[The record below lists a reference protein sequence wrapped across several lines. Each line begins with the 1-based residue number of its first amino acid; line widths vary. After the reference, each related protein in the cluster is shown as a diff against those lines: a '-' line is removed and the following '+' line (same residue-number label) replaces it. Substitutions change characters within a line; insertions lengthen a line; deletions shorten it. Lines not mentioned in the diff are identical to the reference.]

1 MEKKFDI
8 ERINAQLERCANPQK
23 EAWSRGIIGT
33 QMPMLVVM
41 SADINAILK
50 TISTDEVVPYLD
62 AETFKYYENTII
74 YAKTL
79 HRVRDFGLLK
89 HYLYKLIP
97 VIDNWAT
104 VDAISWCESALLQV
118 KSVQASNRNGRRTCG
133 QSTDAGTRC
142 ESARLQVQSVQAS
155 DRNGR
160 QACGYS
166 TDVGTRCES
175 ARPQVGQDCLLELS
189 KTLLLDKRIF
199 ARRIGVRILF
209 KYLDDANVDKTLA
222 LVKTL
227 KNETEYYVNMCIAW
241 LLCDCFIKQREKT
254 LAFLSLDNVSEFVL
268 RKTISKCC
276 DSFRVATTDKTMLRA
291 LLKDL

>member
-8 ERINAQLERCANPQK
+8 ERINVQLERCANPQK
-23 EAWSRGIIGT
+23 EVWSRGIIQT

-50 TISTDEVVPYLD
+50 TIAVDEVVPYLD
-62 AETFKYYENTII
+62 AEVFKYYENTII

-79 HRVRDFGLLK
+79 HRVRDFELFK

-104 VDAISWCESALLQV
+104 VDSIAF
-118 KSVQASNRNGRRTCG
+118 RTED
-133 QSTDAGTRC
+133 S
-142 ESARLQVQSVQAS
+142 
-155 DRNGR
+155 
-160 QACGYS
+160 
-166 TDVGTRCES
+166 
-175 ARPQVGQDCLLELS
+175 LLELS
-189 KTLLLDKRIF
+189 KTLLLDARTF

-209 KYLDDANVDKTLA
+209 KYLDDANIDNTLA

-227 KNETEYYVNMCIAW
+227 KSETEYYVNMCVAW
-241 LLCDCFIKQREKT
+241 LLCDSFIKQREKT
-254 LAFLSLDNVSEFVL
+254 LTFLSLDNVSEFVL

-276 DSFRVATTDKTMLRA
+276 DSFRVTAADKTLLRT
-291 LLKDL
+291 LLK

>member
-23 EAWSRGIIGT
+23 EAWSRGIIQT

-104 VDAISWCESALLQV
+104 VDSISFRANDS
-118 KSVQASNRNGRRTCG
+118 
-133 QSTDAGTRC
+133 
-142 ESARLQVQSVQAS
+142 
-155 DRNGR
+155 
-160 QACGYS
+160 
-166 TDVGTRCES
+166 
-175 ARPQVGQDCLLELS
+175 LLELS
-189 KTLLLDKRIF
+189 RTLFLDPRTF

-222 LVKTL
+222 LVKTM

-241 LLCDCFIKQREKT
+241 LLCDSFIKQREKT
-254 LAFLSLDNVSEFVL
+254 FTFLSLDNVSEFVL

>member
-23 EAWSRGIIGT
+23 EAWARSIIRT

-50 TISTDEVVPYLD
+50 AISTDEVVLYLD

-89 HYLYKLIP
+89 HYLYKLMPI
-97 VIDNWAT
+97 IDNWAT

-133 QSTDAGTRC
+133 HSTVTSTWCD
-142 ESARLQVQSVQAS
+142 SARL
-155 DRNGR
+155 
-160 QACGYS
+160 
-166 TDVGTRCES
+166 
-175 ARPQVGQDCLLELS
+175 QVGQDCLFELS
-189 KTLLLDKRIF
+189 KTLLLDPRTF

-222 LVKTL
+222 LVKTM

-241 LLCDCFIKQREKT
+241 LLCDSFIKQREKT
-254 LAFLSLDNVSEFVL
+254 LTFLSLDNVSEFVL